1 MRILYKFISEGSDP
15 SGHAC
20 MSTWRLPLGVLCAGV
35 ACLAPTGAKVEQIP
49 VILCLAK
56 IIGKFI
62 ENLFTNSNI
71 AYIMFYVRPNKQ
83 NASMAQLVERLIR
96 NQ

>member
-1 MRILYKFISEGSDP
+1 MRIIYKFIFAGSGA
-15 SGHAC
+15 SGHA
-20 MSTWRLPLGVLCAGV
+20 
-35 ACLAPTGAKVEQIP
+35 IP
-49 VILCLAK
+49 VILCLVK

-71 AYIMFYVRPNKQ
+71 AYIMFYVRPNRQ